1 MTGSSDRSPASTLLL
16 GKLKVLR
23 QRLLLL
29 SLSASLAITAVST
42 SLLILVC
49 AWLDVLIELS
59 PFLRIVV
66 LIFASLLAVY
76 LFARLGWKGLGL
88 ATPTSL
94 ARRVD
99 KASANSGQVLAGV
112 DLLVNARGRR
122 SLVTHGLVD
131 IAVQRANRVCG
142 NTPRSK
148 VVPLR
153 EFRRPA
159 YAVSA
164 VAIGLIFTGFAVPR
178 LLSTEWL
185 RFTDPHGDHPPFSRI
200 EFNVEPGDTRIVYGG
215 HADIT
220 ASTTRGTA
228 NAVVEDLELVLVD
241 GNGEEFESLPM
252 FPESERRWRST
263 IVDVTQD
270 MSYFVRARRARSHK
284 HTIDVITV
292 PQLERVSLRVTPPAY
307 TNRPVYAGAVPK
319 NGIAGLAGTQVEV
332 SAVSNRPLS
341 AGVMTIGAEKSLEQV
356 DMPPT
361 EPDTVVGTFTI
372 QRSGSLGVQVIDTD
386 GQLSQDTFATSIRRL
401 EDERPFVRIL
411 QPQRQS
417 LATPQARIPVQL
429 AAEDDYGI
437 SAIMLYRS
445 LNDSRPLPQRLP
457 VADPSPL
464 STNDVLVFPLAE
476 YDLLPGDMIELFGRV
491 EDNDP
496 AHPKGYE
503 SPITTIRII
512 SQEELQRLMLAKSS
526 MEVLQSKYQQAIRR
540 LERLARAVEQLKKA
554 IDELP
559 PDSEL
564 SDALREELATLADQL
579 GEAGHDLKAA
589 SEYELPFDIDQPFSK
604 ALASLSASLNESSRM
619 LHRLTKRK
627 KLPAGDA
634 AKTLADIRRQIGNQR
649 GEYASEVAAPL
660 EYLSAIYPL
669 IEDQAR
675 FVELY
680 QRQRDLAQRLETVKG
695 LERAADPATKA
706 RMRDL
711 ETEEIKLREA
721 LSDLL
726 MDIESHV
733 TSLPDDPQLNQLRE
747 TAGRFVEAV
756 RKSEARTAMREAE
769 AGLAEFDGSKA
780 HSGAL
785 RAADILE
792 QFLGKCKGMGNQ
804 GRMCLK
810 FQPQLAAGLGNTV
823 AQLLGSAGLGIGEGP
838 LGSGSGYSASRTTLS
853 NVGLYG
859 SLPAFAAATER
870 GFGESSDGQGGGD
883 SQLGHQGVSKTQT
896 FEAKDLEHALGTGS
910 SYVPIEYRRRVSA
923 YFKRIA
929 DEFEE

>member
-1 MTGSSDRSPASTLLL
+1 MTGSSDHSAAAALLL
-16 GKLKVLR
+16 GKLYVLR
-23 QRLLLL
+23 QRFLLL
-29 SLSASLAITAVST
+29 SLSAIVAITAVSIF
-42 SLLILVC
+42 LLMLVC
-49 AWLDVLIELS
+49 AWLDVLVDLS
-59 PFLRIVV
+59 PFLRIVI
-66 LIFASLLAVY
+66 LISAGVLAVY
-76 LFARLGWKGLGL
+76 LFARLGWKGLCL
-88 ATPTSL
+88 ATPAYL

-99 KASANSGQVLAGV
+99 TASANAGQVLSGV
-112 DLLVNARGRR
+112 DLLINTQDRRNA
-122 SLVTHGLVD
+122 VTHGLIE
-131 IAVQRANRVCG
+131 IAIQRANRVCG
-142 NTPRSK
+142 NTPRSE

-153 EFRRPA
+153 EFRRPG

-164 VAIGLIFTGFAVPR
+164 VAIGLMFTGFAMPR

-185 RFTDPHGDHPPFSRI
+185 RFMDPYGDHPPFSRV
-200 EFNVEPGDTRIVYGG
+200 EFNVDPGDTRIVYGG

-220 ASTTRGTA
+220 ASTA
-228 NAVVEDLELVLVD
+228 NAVVEDLELVLLD
-241 GNGEEFESLPM
+241 GDGKEFESLPM
-252 FPESERRWRST
+252 FPESKDHWRTT

-284 HTIDVITV
+284 HAITVITV
-292 PQLERVSLRVTPPAY
+292 PKLERVSLRVTPPAY
-307 TNRPVYAGAVPK
+307 TNRPVYTGPVPQ
-319 NGIAGLAGTQVEV
+319 NGISGLAGTRVDV
-332 SAVSNRPLS
+332 SAASNRPLS
-341 AGVMTIGAEKSLEQV
+341 AGVMTIGAEKNLEQV
-356 DMPPT
+356 DMPP
-361 EPDTVVGTFTI
+361 EELDTVVGTFTI
-372 QRSGSLGVQVIDTD
+372 QRSGPLQVQVIDTD
-386 GQLSQDTFATSIRRL
+386 GQLSQDTFTTSITRL
-401 EDERPFVRIL
+401 EDERPFIRIL

-464 STNDVLVFPLAE
+464 STNDVLVFPLGE
-476 YDLLPGDMIELFGRV
+476 YDLLPGDTIELFGRV

-526 MEVLQSKYQQAIRR
+526 MEVLQSKYQQAMRR
-540 LERLARAVEQLKKA
+540 LERLAQAIEQLQKE

-559 PDSEL
+559 PG
-564 SDALREELATLADQL
+564 SDLPSALREKLNTLADHL
-579 GEAGHDLKAA
+579 GEAGRDLKAA

-604 ALASLSASLNESSRM
+604 ALASLSASLNESSRT

-634 AKTLADIRRQIGNQR
+634 AKTLADIRRHIGNQR
-649 GEYASEVAAPL
+649 GEYASEVTAPL
-660 EYLSAIYPL
+660 EHIIAIYPL

-675 FVELY
+675 FVEIY
-680 QRQRDLAQRLETVKG
+680 QRQRDLAQRLETIKG
-695 LERAADPATKA
+695 LARAADPSTKV

-711 ETEEIKLREA
+711 ETEQIKLREA

-726 MDIESHV
+726 TDIDSHI
-733 TSLPDDPQLNQLRE
+733 TRLPDDPQLNQLRE

-756 RKSEARTAMREAE
+756 RNSAARTAMREAE
-769 AGLAEFDGSKA
+769 AGLAEFLGSKA
-780 HSGAL
+780 HAGAL

-792 QFLGKCKGMGNQ
+792 QFLSKCKGMGDQ

-823 AQLLGSAGLGIGEGP
+823 DQLLASAGLGMGTGAA
-838 LGSGSGYSASRTTLS
+838 GSGGGYSASRTTLS

-859 SLPAFAAATER
+859 SVPAFATATER
-870 GFGESSDGQGGGD
+870 GFGASRDGPGGGHSRSRD
-883 SQLGHQGVSKTQT
+883 QGTSKTQT

-910 SYVPIEYRRRVSA
+910 SYVPIEYRIRVSA

-929 DEFEE
+929 DEFEK

>member
-1 MTGSSDRSPASTLLL
+1 MTGHSDHSPAAALLL
-16 GKLKVLR
+16 GKLKGLR
-23 QRLLLL
+23 QRLLVL

-49 AWLDVLIELS
+49 AWLDVLIELP
-59 PFLRIVV
+59 PFLRIVI
-66 LIFASLLAVY
+66 LICAGLLAAY

-99 KASANSGQVLAGV
+99 NASANSGQVLSGV
-112 DLLVNARGRR
+112 DLLVNAHRHGQG
-122 SLVTHGLVD
+122 VTHGLVE
-131 IAVQRANRVCG
+131 IAVQRADRVCG

-159 YAVSA
+159 YAVLA
-164 VAIGLIFTGFAVPR
+164 VLIGLIFTGLAVPR

-185 RFTDPHGDHPPFSRI
+185 RFMDPHGDHPPFSRI
-200 EFNVEPGDTRIVYGG
+200 EFDVEPGDTRIVYGG

-220 ASTTRGTA
+220 ASTA
-228 NAVVEDLELVLVD
+228 NGVVEDLELVLVD
-241 GNGEEFESLPM
+241 GDGEEFESLPM
-252 FPESERRWRST
+252 FPESKERWRST

-284 HTIDVITV
+284 HAIDVITV

-307 TNRPVYAGAVPK
+307 TNRPVYVGAVPP
-319 NGIAGLAGTQVEV
+319 NGISGLAGTQVEV

-341 AGVMTIGAEKSLEQV
+341 AGVMTIGAETSLEQV
-356 DMPPT
+356 DMRPAD
-361 EPDTVVGTFTI
+361 PDTVVGTFTI
-372 QRSGSLGVQVIDTD
+372 QHSGPVGVQVIDTA
-386 GQLSQDTFATSIRRL
+386 GQLSQDTFNTSITRL
-401 EDERPFVRIL
+401 EDERPFIRIL

-457 VADPSPL
+457 VAEPSPL
-464 STNDVLVFPLAE
+464 STNDVLILPLGE
-476 YDLLPGDMIELFGRV
+476 YNLLPGDTIELFGRV

-496 AHPKGYE
+496 AHSKGYE
-503 SPITTIRII
+503 SSITTIRII

-526 MEVLQSKYQQAIRR
+526 MEVLQSKYQQAMRR
-540 LERLARAVEQLKKA
+540 LERLAQAVEQLQKA

-559 PDSEL
+559 ADSEL

-579 GEAGHDLKAA
+579 REAGQDLQTA
-589 SEYELPFDIDQPFSK
+589 SDYELPFDIDQPFSK
-604 ALASLSASLNESSRM
+604 ALASLSASLKDSSRK

-627 KLPAGDA
+627 KLQATEA
-634 AKTLADIRRQIGNQR
+634 ANTLADIRRQIGKQR
-649 GEYASEVAAPL
+649 GEYASEVTAPL
-660 EYLSAIYPL
+660 EHLSAIYPL

-695 LERAADPATKA
+695 LERTADPSTKA

-726 MDIESHV
+726 MDIESHA
-733 TSLPDDPQLNQLRE
+733 TSLPDDPRLNQLRD
-747 TAGRFVEAV
+747 TANRFVEAV
-756 RKSEARTAMREAE
+756 RKSEAQTAMRDAE
-769 AGLAEFDGSKA
+769 AGLAEFDGSKG

-792 QFLGKCKGMGNQ
+792 QFLGKCKSMGSQ
-804 GRMCLK
+804 GKMCLT
-810 FQPQLAAGLGNTV
+810 FQPQLSAGLGNTV
-823 AQLLGSAGLGIGEGP
+823 AQLLASAGLGMGEGG
-838 LGSGSGYSASRTTLS
+838 LGSGGGYSASRTTLS

-859 SLPAFAAATER
+859 SLPAFATAAER
-870 GFGESSDGQGGGD
+870 GFGASSDGPGAGD
-883 SQLGHQGVSKTQT
+883 SRLSPEGTSKTST

-910 SYVPIEYRRRVSA
+910 SYVPIEYRKRVSA

-929 DEFEE
+929 DEFE